1 MVRKHILEH
10 LADNN
15 ILSDKQ
21 HGFREGRS
29 CLTNLLEIMEN
40 WTEILD
46 MEDGIDVAYLDFRKA
61 FDLVSHKH
69 LLYKMAKYG
78 ITGKVLDWVKA
89 FLNDRKQRVIIRG
102 TSSEWFNVTSGVP
115 QGSVLGPILFLIFIN
130 DLPLEVVS
138 PLSLF
143 ADDSKVFSRIVAEKN
158 IKGRGTVCGREVL
171 QRDLD
176 CIREWAD
183 KWKMEFNVGKCKIMH
198 LGKSN
203 PKHTYTMGGVDL
215 EKTTEERDLGVLVDD
230 RLEFDKHIKGV
241 VNRANR
247 MLGMIRI
254 GFSCLDEE
262 IFMNLYPVL
271 VRPLLE
277 YCVQVWSPYKQKYI
291 DLIED
296 VQKRAVRLIPGLRG
310 LTYEQRLE
318 RLKLTKLIDRRFR
331 GDMIQTYKILTH
343 KDDIRRETFFRM
355 RDERGDPELRTG
367 LRIFKEGSRQERRR
381 NVFSQRVVNP
391 WNHEKREVVQAMK
404 TSGFKAKFD
413 REEASRREAREGRD
427 GRLYKLLYRVGNV
440 G

>member
-1 MVRKHILEH
+1 MNLSTQVYNFKKDQQRIKTSVNSQLKRLTCYSITMLYQFSDLSNIIP
-10 LADNN
+10 LAT
-15 ILSDKQ
+15 I
-21 HGFREGRS
+21 
-29 CLTNLLEIMEN
+29 
-40 WTEILD
+40 
-46 MEDGIDVAYLDFRKA
+46 
-61 FDLVSHKH
+61 
-69 LLYKMAKYG
+69 
-78 ITGKVLDWVKA
+78 
-89 FLNDRKQRVIIRG
+89 
-102 TSSEWFNVTSGVP
+102 
-115 QGSVLGPILFLIFIN
+115 
-130 DLPLEVVS
+130 
-138 PLSLF
+138 
-143 ADDSKVFSRIVAEKN
+143 
-158 IKGRGTVCGREVL
+158 
-171 QRDLD
+171 
-176 CIREWAD
+176 IREWAD

-198 LGKSN
+198 LGNSN

-291 DLIED
+291 DLIEG
-296 VQKRAVRLIPGLRG
+296 VQRRAVRLIPGLRG

-343 KDDIRRETFFRM
+343 KDDIKRETFFQM
-355 RDERGDPELRTG
+355 AGERGDPELRRG
-367 LRIFKEGSRQERRR
+367 LKIWKERPKQMRRK

-391 WNHEKREVVQAMK
+391 WNHEKREVVQALK
-404 TSGFKAKFD
+404 TSGFKSRFD
-413 REEASRREAREGRD
+413 REEASRREVREGR
-427 GRLYKLLYRVGNV
+427 GGMLYKLLYRVDNV